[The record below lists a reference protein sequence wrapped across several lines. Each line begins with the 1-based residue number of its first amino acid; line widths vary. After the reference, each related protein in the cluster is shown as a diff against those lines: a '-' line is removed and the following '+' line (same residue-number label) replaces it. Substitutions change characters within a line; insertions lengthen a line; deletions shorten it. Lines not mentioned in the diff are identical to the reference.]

1 MISRIVRRGWI
12 AALVLV
18 LTGSSPA
25 HGQVGNVSLGDL
37 DTRISSGVSLP
48 VGTYGDYFGF
58 GPNFGLD
65 VAYPLNDRLHVLLDL
80 DLDFLNEGASYV
92 PDGKAWRYR
101 LGLQGDLIGGDGARL
116 TGHLGAGATTV
127 RTDELVFTD
136 DATRS
141 EKISGTRFT
150 GTGGLRLGLETED
163 GLTWWLGAD
172 LNWSP
177 APDEDARLLREVSL
191 AELEPLDSE
200 TTVGISL
207 GFSLP

>member
-1 MISRIVRRGWI
+1 MVPRIVRRGWI
-12 AALVLV
+12 VAVVLV
-18 LTGSSPA
+18 LMGTSPVHAQIGS
-25 HGQVGNVSLGDL
+25 VNLGDL
-37 DTRISSGVSLP
+37 HTRISSGVSLP
-48 VGTYGDYFGF
+48 VGTYGDYFAF

-65 VAYPLNDRLHVLLDL
+65 VGYPLGDRLQVLLDL
-80 DLDFLNEGASYV
+80 DLDFLNDGATYA

-127 RTDELVFTD
+127 RTDELVFRD
-136 DATRS
+136 DITRS
-141 EKISGTRFT
+141 ERISGTRFT
-150 GTGGLRLGLETED
+150 GTGGLRFGIETPD

-177 APDEDARLLREVSL
+177 VPDEDAQLLREVL
-191 AELEPLDSE
+191 LDDLEPLDSE